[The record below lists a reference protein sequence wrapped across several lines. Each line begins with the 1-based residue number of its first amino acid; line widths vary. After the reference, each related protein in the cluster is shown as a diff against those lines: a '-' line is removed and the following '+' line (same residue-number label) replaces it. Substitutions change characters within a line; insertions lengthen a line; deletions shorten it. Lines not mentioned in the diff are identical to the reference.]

1 MHYRPLIATCQYEDV
16 PAELHIVVGA
26 GPVGTTVAHRL
37 ARAGHRVR
45 LVTRSGTGPQHP
57 LIQLVSAD
65 ASDSTTLAAIA
76 KRAAVIYNCA
86 NPGSYPQWKRVWPP
100 LAACILAAAESSG
113 AVLVTFGNLYGY
125 GPVTVPMT
133 RDMPLRPSDHKGVIR
148 ARMWEA
154 ALASHQAGRV
164 RATEARASD
173 YIGPTAPARSSI
185 LALYANATLAD
196 RAAWVF
202 SDPDQPHAWTAVTD
216 IASTLITLG
225 ADPRA
230 WGSPWIVPSS
240 EPISTRTVLSQLAD
254 VAGADEPRLRRI
266 PRAAIR
272 AGGFVVPTLR
282 ELHGVLYQ
290 FDAPFVVDAS
300 ETTATFG
307 LAATPWRKVL
317 ARTAPIWRE
326 RALVSRST

>member
-1 MHYRPLIATCQYEDV
+1 M
-16 PAELHIVVGA
+16 PAQLHIVVGA

-37 ARAGHRVR
+37 AQAGHRVR
-45 LVTRSGTGPQHP
+45 VVTRSGTGPEHP

-65 ASDSTTLAAIA
+65 ASDAGTLAAIA

-100 LAACILAAAESSG
+100 LAACLLSAAESSG
-113 AVLVTFGNLYGY
+113 AVLVTLGNLYGY
-125 GPVTVPMT
+125 GPVTAPMT
-133 RDMPLRPSDHKGVIR
+133 RQMPLRPSDPKGAIR
-148 ARMWEA
+148 ARMWED
-154 ALASHQAGRV
+154 ALASHEAGRV

-173 YIGPTAPARSSI
+173 YIGPTAPVRSSI

-196 RAAWVF
+196 RTAWVF
-202 SDPDQPHAWTAVTD
+202 ADPDQPHAWTAVTD
-216 IASTLITLG
+216 IAATLITLG

-240 EPISTRTVLSQLAD
+240 DAVSTRTVLSQLAR
-254 VAGADEPRLRRI
+254 VAGAEEPRLRRI
-266 PRAAIR
+266 PRAAMR
-272 AGGFVVPTLR
+272 AAGVVVPTLR
-282 ELHGVLYQ
+282 ELQGVLYQ
-290 FDAPFVVDAS
+290 FDAPFAVDAS

-307 LAATPWRKVL
+307 LTATPWRKIL

-326 RALVSRST
+326 RALVSRTT